1 MAAKDI
7 KNLIA
12 TIIIAIIGVHLLIYI
27 SKVYIPQIGQSLP
40 GMEIFSSIEG
50 ISNLITIVLVI
61 IILFLLPFYFSKK
74 SGEKKTR

>member
-1 MAAKDI
+1 MASKDI
-7 KNLIA
+7 RNLIA
-12 TIIIAIIGVHLLIYI
+12 TLVIVIIGVHLLVYI

>member
-1 MAAKDI
+1 MTAKDI
-7 KNLIA
+7 RNLIA
-12 TIIIAIIGVHLLIYI
+12 TLVIVIIGVHLLVYI

-50 ISNLITIVLVI
+50 MSNLITIVLVI

-74 SGEKKTR
+74 SEEKKIR